1 MPTHISLSNIA
12 CSSRSVSVFGSRLEP
27 VSCVLWVSIC
37 EAARPNPARPGPW
50 RPHPPA
56 RPLLSLSLS
65 FGSPAQQ
72 PPSPSSTS
80 LSPWCRRDWRRRSP
94 EFGPRGELPSP
105 SLLLSLPLPPLPFP
119 ARPLSLPC
127 ARRSPAPPRPR
138 AAALAPRPGPSRR
151 RRPPPPRPFRRGPP
165 APAPSAQCGSAPSAA
180 ASARRRAP
188 CPRRVAPG
196 ARPRPPARGVPA
208 LGVARVALA
217 WPRAPPFT
225 PSVFPHAQPHA
236 RGDYSFFFV
245 SFKLRYLACCVARFV
260 ARLFL

>member
-1 MPTHISLSNIA
+1 MYEPKPKCHGCCIMPTHISLSNIA

-105 SLLLSLPLPPLPFP
+105 SLLLSLPPLPFP
-119 ARPLSLPC
+119 ARHPLSPLRTALAC
-127 ARRSPAPPRPR
+127 PAPALR
-138 AAALAPRPGPSRR
+138 AAALAPALAPRGGGARPS
-151 RRPPPPRPFRRGPP
+151 PRPLAAAAPAPTPAPRHGPP
-165 APAPSAQCGSAPSAA
+165 APAPGAARPLARPLPPVRSSRRA
-180 ASARRRAP
+180 ASAPCARRP
-188 CPRRVAPG
+188 GPRRSS
-196 ARPRPPARGVPA
+196 RG
-208 LGVARVALA
+208 LGVASR
-217 WPRAPPFT
+217 
-225 PSVFPHAQPHA
+225 FPVYP
-236 RGDYSFFFV
+236 
-245 SFKLRYLACCVARFV
+245 
-260 ARLFL
+260 